1 MVTDAQLAAILACP
15 PARAAAWGAALRE
28 AMRRYGINTPR
39 RVAHFLAQIGH
50 ESAGLYRVS
59 ENLNYSGKRL
69 LEIFPRHFSAES
81 AAAYANRPEAIANR
95 VYANRMGNG
104 PEASGDGW
112 RYRGRSPI
120 QLTGRDNYAQMQH
133 LTGLPLTAQPELAE
147 RIEAGAEIAAAWWR
161 ENGLNTL
168 ADRDD
173 VLAVSRRINLG
184 TARTQRLP
192 HGHAD
197 RAARTRRAHQIL
209 GAR

>member
-1 MVTDAQLAAILACP
+1 MVTDVQLAAILACP
-15 PARAAAWGAALRE
+15 PARAAAWSHALHT
-28 AMRRYGINTPR
+28 AMHKYGITTPH

-59 ENLNYSGKRL
+59 ENLNYSRQRL

-104 PEASGDGW
+104 SEASGDGW

-120 QLTGRDNYAQMQH
+120 QLTGRDNYAQMQR
-133 LTGLPLTAQPELAE
+133 LTGLPLIAQPELAE

-168 ADRDD
+168 ADHDD

-184 TARTQRLP
+184 TTRTQRLP
-192 HGHAD
+192 HGQAD
-197 RAARTRRAHQIL
+197 RAARTRRARQIL